1 MSSNLIGSSQ
11 VRYAHIFLRKGNG
24 EMYNPKPISTEGIKL
39 SDDLLALTEML
50 AENTHD
56 VWAKNRIEEGWK
68 YGEERNDNLKLHPC
82 LIPYS
87 ELSESEKEYDRN
99 ISMETIK
106 LVIKLG
112 YDIQKKG

>member
-1 MSSNLIGSSQ
+1 
-11 VRYAHIFLRKGNG
+11 
-24 EMYNPKPISTEGIKL
+24 MYNPKPISTEGIKL
-39 SDDLLALTEML
+39 SALTEML

-56 VWAKNRIEEGWK
+56 VWAKNRIEEGWQ

-82 LIPYS
+82 LIPYY

-112 YDIQKKG
+112 YDVIRRD

>member
-1 MSSNLIGSSQ
+1 
-11 VRYAHIFLRKGNG
+11 
-24 EMYNPKPISTEGIKL
+24 MYNPKPISTEGIKL

>member
-1 MSSNLIGSSQ
+1 
-11 VRYAHIFLRKGNG
+11 
-24 EMYNPKPISTEGIKL
+24 MYNPKPISTEEIKL

-82 LIPYS
+82 LISYS